1 MENKRNWS
9 YTITEGPHKGTTLF
23 SGRYVA
29 VVPCVFKTDENTGE
43 ISVLANKRGSD
54 TPNPEYRGKWN
65 LPCGF
70 LEPETGEEACSRETY
85 EECGL
90 KINPSKFEFF
100 NLVTDPKNDKNVG
113 LRYITGQ
120 GGDHRRWRGGFQRS
134 PHGHRPA
141 CRRDHTRQQHRHPA
155 PSRQRVPRGSQGGL
169 LQSRD
174 SGAPPAGGGSGHR
187 RRAGTGRHCAKTCQ
201 P

>member
-90 KINPSKFEFF
+90 KIDPSKFEFF

-113 LRYITGQ
+113 LRYIASLITGIDNTELNNIESVKKGEL
-120 GGDHRRWRGGFQRS
+120 GGEKNEVDDVKWIPIKDIDKYEWAFNHKDIINEIINSMMTNQTNYR
-134 PHGHRPA
+134 
-141 CRRDHTRQQHRHPA
+141 
-155 PSRQRVPRGSQGGL
+155 
-169 LQSRD
+169 
-174 SGAPPAGGGSGHR
+174 
-187 RRAGTGRHCAKTCQ
+187 
-201 P
+201 